1 MGYNV
6 SMKKIIASKDQFTA
20 LLAENARN
28 NHGISTGIRTVTLSS
43 ALKLKSTPAE
53 IALFT
58 LKQALSQKQ
67 EEFPIYRDMFIY
79 PPFILEIIAFIQK
92 VIAYDIPV
100 DSLPSRNENEKELAR
115 IIETG
120 LSCMEWEEKG
130 NRDSIQKRVDEI
142 TQDQDYCL
150 CPHFITEPYLYDI
163 YTSLKKTVPCIGV
176 NEVHPKISL
185 RHALNA
191 RQEMEAIA
199 QDICRK
205 GKPCNVILTSMESQY
220 PLLQSVFSRYGIPY
234 CADEVPVPVHIPAIF
249 TSLLRY
255 GISLSVKDLEQ
266 ACRVNAF
273 AVPLDLPVQEYL
285 FSHFSQIVSDISIVQ
300 AIQEDTILSSAGPLY
315 ETLENRC
322 KAYLEQIQPALDRF
336 DRSAGMMEIIQTCYS
351 IMASH
356 PYLND
361 HNELMAAMQIREI
374 LGSVNEY
381 IHTRQDIV
389 FLADYLDTITITGSY
404 QNSDFC
410 HVTDLTHNVSTAEI
424 TYVVSV
430 DGSSYPGV
438 PTQTGLFDEK
448 YMEALKGYPSLLERN
463 RMHMNQ
469 LSWIEASAEK
479 ELIYSWHT
487 NDYQGREVQLALEIE
502 QNYGNIVETWSLDRL
517 APAIQ
522 PPHAITPETSK
533 KLFMDHGTIFGSI
546 SSVENYFRCPYQCF
560 IQYGLGV
567 RKPDYGSLSTN
578 AIGNIQ
584 HSIMERSVKD
594 FSKAYASIDETQIR
608 SYVDHTFQLMEE
620 ASPEQKQLLHM
631 TKERLVTGIQLT
643 MKFLQ
648 SFENSTSFTPDQT
661 ELKFC
666 EEIIQ
671 GVILTGVIDRIDVY
685 GQEFLRIIDYKS
697 TGYSLSETK
706 VKACVQ
712 LQLLTYAIIA
722 EKIFGHKVA
731 GVYYCSFRSETYDV
745 PAMIKGRKEVSE
757 TDFSDQAEEER
768 MMRERTLKG
777 WTFTDRT
784 TELDENGT
792 HIATLTKQK
801 DFDLIRACME
811 EIYSIFLSRIRNGD
825 ISLSPD
831 ESACGFC
838 SFRPICRY
846 HGEYRKQKPLV
857 FNDVKFSIGKE

>member
-1 MGYNV
+1 
-6 SMKKIIASKDQFTA
+6 
-20 LLAENARN
+20 
-28 NHGISTGIRTVTLSS
+28 
-43 ALKLKSTPAE
+43 
-53 IALFT
+53 
-58 LKQALSQKQ
+58 
-67 EEFPIYRDMFIY
+67 
-79 PPFILEIIAFIQK
+79 
-92 VIAYDIPV
+92 
-100 DSLPSRNENEKELAR
+100 
-115 IIETG
+115 
-120 LSCMEWEEKG
+120 
-130 NRDSIQKRVDEI
+130 
-142 TQDQDYCL
+142 
-150 CPHFITEPYLYDI
+150 
-163 YTSLKKTVPCIGV
+163 
-176 NEVHPKISL
+176 
-185 RHALNA
+185 
-191 RQEMEAIA
+191 
-199 QDICRK
+199 
-205 GKPCNVILTSMESQY
+205 
-220 PLLQSVFSRYGIPY
+220 
-234 CADEVPVPVHIPAIF
+234 
-249 TSLLRY
+249 
-255 GISLSVKDLEQ
+255 
-266 ACRVNAF
+266 
-273 AVPLDLPVQEYL
+273 
-285 FSHFSQIVSDISIVQ
+285 
-300 AIQEDTILSSAGPLY
+300 
-315 ETLENRC
+315 
-322 KAYLEQIQPALDRF
+322 
-336 DRSAGMMEIIQTCYS
+336 
-351 IMASH
+351 
-356 PYLND
+356 
-361 HNELMAAMQIREI
+361 
-374 LGSVNEY
+374 
-381 IHTRQDIV
+381 
-389 FLADYLDTITITGSY
+389 
-404 QNSDFC
+404 
-410 HVTDLTHNVSTAEI
+410 
-424 TYVVSV
+424 
-430 DGSSYPGV
+430 
-438 PTQTGLFDEK
+438 
-448 YMEALKGYPSLLERN
+448 
-463 RMHMNQ
+463 
-469 LSWIEASAEK
+469 
-479 ELIYSWHT
+479 
-487 NDYQGREVQLALEIE
+487 
-502 QNYGNIVETWSLDRL
+502 
-517 APAIQ
+517 
-522 PPHAITPETSK
+522 
-533 KLFMDHGTIFGSI
+533 
-546 SSVENYFRCPYQCF
+546 
-560 IQYGLGV
+560 
-567 RKPDYGSLSTN
+567 
-578 AIGNIQ
+578 
-584 HSIMERSVKD
+584 
-594 FSKAYASIDETQIR
+594 
-608 SYVDHTFQLMEE
+608 MEE

>member
-67 EEFPIYRDMFIY
+67 EEFPIYRAMFIY

-92 VIAYDIPV
+92 VIVYDIPV

-130 NRDSIQKRVDEI
+130 NRDSIQNRVDEI

-234 CADEVPVPVHIPAIF
+234 CADDVQVPVHIPAIF

-300 AIQEDTILSSAGPLY
+300 KIQEDTILSSASPLY
-315 ETLENRC
+315 ETLENKC

-448 YMEALKGYPSLLERN
+448 YMEALNGYPSLLERN

-533 KLFMDHGTIFGSI
+533 KLFMDHGAIFGSI

-661 ELKFC
+661 ELRFC